1 MQAFV
6 HLTFDAPSQAA
17 LREVQQ
23 SLKGAGLPHPATL
36 EQDMTPHLTLAGFDE
51 FDKGVLVEALTDD
64 LEETLSFP
72 MTFASLGA
80 FTGESS
86 ILFLAPVVT
95 KALLLLHERVY
106 TVVVAHV
113 RDSHAHYAPGAW
125 IPHCTLA
132 LGLTSSQ
139 LAEGVKQLSDVRL
152 PLQTRVT
159 KVQLVA
165 YPSMSVLA
173 TWSLDTSW

>member
-1 MQAFV
+1 MQAYV

-23 SLKGAGLPHPATL
+23 GLKGAGLPYAAMP
-36 EQDMTPHLTLAGFDE
+36 EQDITPHLTLAGFDE
-51 FDKGVLVEALTDD
+51 FDKGVLVEALTDE

-80 FTGESS
+80 FTGENS
-86 ILFLAPVVT
+86 ILFLAPIVT
-95 KALLLLHERVY
+95 KALLTLHERVH
-106 TVVVAHV
+106 TVVVAYV
-113 RDSHAHYAPGAW
+113 GNSDARYAPGAW

-132 LGLTSSQ
+132 LGLSGPR
-139 LAEGVKQLSDVRL
+139 LAEGVRQLSELKL
-152 PLQTRVT
+152 PLQARVT
-159 KVQLVA
+159 QVRLVA
-165 YPSMSVLA
+165 YPSLSVLA

>member
-6 HLTFDAPSQAA
+6 HLTFDPPSQAA
-17 LREVQQ
+17 VLEVQQ
-23 SLKGAGLPHPATL
+23 SLKGAGLLHPAML
-36 EQDMTPHLTLAGFDE
+36 EEMTPHLTLAGFGA
-51 FDKGVLVEALTDD
+51 FDKDVLVEALTDE
-64 LEETLSFP
+64 LEETSSFP
-72 MTFASLGA
+72 ITFASLGA

-95 KALLLLHERVY
+95 KALLLLHERVH

-113 RDSHAHYAPGAW
+113 GDSRAHYAPGAW

-132 LGLTSSQ
+132 LGLTGPQ
-139 LAEGVKQLSDVRL
+139 LAEGVRQLAEVRL

-159 KVQLVA
+159 KVRLVA
-165 YPSMSVLA
+165 YPSLNVLA
-173 TWSLDTSW
+173 TWSLDIGW

>member
-1 MQAFV
+1 MQAYV
-6 HLTFDAPSQAA
+6 HHTFDAPSQAA

-23 SLKGAGLPHPATL
+23 RLKAAGLSHPATP
-36 EQDMTPHLTLAGFDE
+36 EQDMTSHLTLAGFDE
-51 FDKGVLVEALTDD
+51 FDRSELVEALTDELD
-64 LEETLSFP
+64 ETLSFF

-80 FTGESS
+80 FTGENS
-86 ILFLAPVVT
+86 ILFLAPIVT
-95 KALLLLHERVY
+95 QALLTLHERVH
-106 TVVVAHV
+106 TVVVAYV
-113 RDSHAHYAPGAW
+113 GNSDARYTPGVW

-139 LAEGVKQLSDVRL
+139 LAEGVRQLSELKL

-159 KVQLVA
+159 QVRLVA
-165 YPSMSVLA
+165 YPSLNVLA